1 MAETKKD
8 YRKIAEAV
16 LGDAGRVYPLL
27 LPKLE
32 AKLEGVDDAA
42 YLEGYRDAQHIA
54 GASKKVGKPLPPV
67 EEAATPPAASEG
79 DSQIH
84 PDCTFRVP
92 DVAGRDFAAEI
103 SEGDSRISREVWRW
117 EGRRGGLQEGREAG
131 LKEGFEAGHAKGHA
145 KGYVDGRAKGYV
157 DGHADGR
164 EEVQRQVAE
173 AFAEGEAA
181 GFEKGGSGLYAEGF
195 EAGRQA
201 HAAEVRAGG
210 GLFAVG
216 FDKGR
221 EEGRAEA
228 EKRARK
234 AEEGACKKGFDRGWG
249 EGFKAGQQVGYDKA
263 TREDAVHIASL
274 TRDREKLIAEAEH
287 RGVKGE
293 SDADRLACARRLLF
307 RARISAFNHGDWNE
321 TYKAINEFLK
331 ETAPS

>member
-42 YLEGYRDAQHIA
+42 YLEGYRDAQHLA

-67 EEAATPPAASEG
+67 EEAGTSPAASEG

-84 PDCTFRVP
+84 SDCTFRNP
-92 DVAGRDFAAEI
+92 DVVGRDFAAEI
-103 SEGDSRISREVWRW
+103 SEGDSRINREVWRW
-117 EGRRGGLQEGREAG
+117 AGRREGLQEGHEAG
-131 LKEGFEAGHAKGHA
+131 LKEGFEA
-145 KGYVDGRAKGYV
+145 GRAKGYV

-181 GFEKGGSGLYAEGF
+181 GFEKGGRGLYAEGF

-293 SDADRLACARRLLF
+293 SDADRLAHARRLLF
-307 RARISAFNHGDWNE
+307 RARTSAFNLGDWNE

>member
-8 YRKIAEAV
+8 YRKIAESV
-16 LGDAGRVYPLL
+16 LGDAGRVYPFL

-32 AKLEGVDDAA
+32 AKLEEAGMSAF
-42 YLEGYRDAQHIA
+42 LEGYRAAQEDA
-54 GASKKVGKPLPPV
+54 GGLEKDGKPLPPV
-67 EEAATPPAASEG
+67 EEAGTSPAASEG

-84 PDCTFRVP
+84 SGSTLWETFRRSLR
-92 DVAGRDFAAEI
+92 AK
-103 SEGDSRISREVWRW
+103 REAWRW
-117 EGRRGGLQEGREAG
+117 EGRREGLQEGREAG
-131 LKEGFEAGHAKGHA
+131 LKEGFEA
-145 KGYVDGRAKGYV
+145 GRAKGYV

-234 AEEGACKKGFDRGWG
+234 AE
-249 EGFKAGQQVGYDKA
+249 
-263 TREDAVHIASL
+263 
-274 TRDREKLIAEAEH
+274 H
-287 RGVKGE
+287 RGAKGE

-307 RARISAFNHGDWNE
+307 RARTSAFNLGDWNE